1 MATNPLKIGGET
13 TPQTLGV
20 ANSIIAPTA
29 QPVATAAVVEPVKTA
44 TNTAP
49 KLPTTTT
56 STATNQG
63 GSTLS
68 GLVIKSDGTT
78 DYAASLDAIKAKALE
93 LQKKANELAGQNDT
107 AATSNPGSPS
117 KVVSSSAPVVA
128 QENQIGQDVN
138 ELSTTNDATTAAH
151 QTYLDNLAA
160 ESAALEQRRVAEEAG
175 INASFDQKS
184 RQLGEAQ
191 KSESGSF
198 TATLARIGGY
208 LGDSASA
215 QGAIINLNQQHTYQ
229 QQDLEAKRQSAL
241 SEARNAISDKQ
252 FGIARLKAQEAKDYA
267 KEIAD
272 NKQQFFENK
281 IKILAE
287 QRQQDESYRTKVKD
301 DLEMLG
307 KLSMS
312 DESLTLDQAKADAI
326 DQYYGVPG
334 FTKQYLQTVQM
345 AAKVKSQKDNLDAQ
359 KSMLDLL
366 QNIPAGQKVK
376 FPDGTEYTGMGKA
389 GDVSTFLQVDSSGVG
404 RLITYNKLTG
414 DKSITSMG
422 VVGKSSGG
430 GSGGKSIAKTDPVV
444 IDNAVARMQTVLES
458 SKKDGQYDPD
468 TYIAERNKVKE
479 SDNPQLIQYMDKLF
493 LNKSNEYFSD
503 AAINRLRAKG
513 IYYGDT
519 SLPNDTAPVDENG
532 DVITEGQ

>member
-1 MATNPLKIGGET
+1 MATNPFKIGGQS
-13 TPQTLGV
+13 TPATLGV
-20 ANSIIAPTA
+20 PDSIIAPAA
-29 QPVATAAVVEPVKTA
+29 QPIATAAVVEPAKKVDT
-44 TNTAP
+44 TAP
-49 KLPTTTT
+49 TVKAATV
-56 STATNQG
+56 TAPQS
-63 GSTLS
+63 GSTIS
-68 GLVIKSDGTT
+68 GLVINNDGSTN
-78 DYAASLDAIKAKALE
+78 YQASLDAIKAKALE
-93 LQKKANELAGQNDT
+93 LQKKAGALAGQNDT
-107 AATSNPGSPS
+107 AATANPGSPS

-128 QENQIGQDVN
+128 EENQIGQDVN
-138 ELSTTNDATTAAH
+138 DLNATNDATTLAS

-160 ESAALEQRRVAEEAG
+160 ESAALEARRANEEAG

-191 KSESGSF
+191 KSEKGSF

-215 QGAIINLNQQHTYQ
+215 SGAIINLNQQHTYQ
-229 QQDLEAKRQSAL
+229 QQDLESKRQSAL
-241 SEARNAISDKQ
+241 SEARNAINDKQ
-252 FGIARLKAQEAKDYA
+252 FAIARLKASEAKDYA

-272 NKQQFFENK
+272 NKQQFFDNK
-281 IKILAE
+281 IKILQE

-307 KLSMS
+307 KVALS
-312 DESLTLDQAKADAI
+312 DEALTLDQAKADEI

-334 FTKQYLQTVQM
+334 FTKQYLDTIQM
-345 AAKVKSQKDNLDAQ
+345 AAKVKSQKENLETQ

-366 QNIPAGQKVK
+366 QNIPAGQKVS

-444 IDNAVARMQTVLES
+444 IDNAVARMQTVLET

-519 SLPNDTAPVDENG
+519 SLPNDTEPTVDENG
-532 DVITEGQ
+532 DIIEGE